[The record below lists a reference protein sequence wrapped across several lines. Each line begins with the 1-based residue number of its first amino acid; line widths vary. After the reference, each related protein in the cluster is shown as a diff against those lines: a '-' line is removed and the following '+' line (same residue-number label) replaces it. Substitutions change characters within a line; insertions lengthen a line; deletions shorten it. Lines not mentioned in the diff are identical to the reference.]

1 VAEDFASSIFS
12 KAFIES
18 VVMSKSRPFWIAIL
32 IANVLGILSVM
43 IFAQASHGEA
53 PPSVGAMTFPNYPA
67 QKVVYQVTD
76 GESWLNR
83 GYSTRVFGTAGNHVK
98 ALGAKNIDLRIVLAG
113 DGIKLLQSAQ
123 GDQALR
129 KRIDDLKS
137 QGVKILVC
145 RNTLLNQGIDPDHDL
160 YDVKPA
166 DIVLAGVAEVTALQQ
181 QGFVY
186 IRP

>member
-1 VAEDFASSIFS
+1 
-12 KAFIES
+12 
-18 VVMSKSRPFWIAIL
+18 MSKSRPFWLAVL
-32 IANVLGILSVM
+32 VANVVGILSVM
-43 IFAQASHGEA
+43 LFAHVSHGEA
-53 PPSVGAMTFPNYPA
+53 PPSVAAMTFSTYPT

-83 GYSTRVFGTAGNHVK
+83 GYSVRVVGTAGNHIK
-98 ALGAKNIDLRIVLAG
+98 ALGAKNIDLRMVLTG
-113 DGIKLLQSAQ
+113 DGVKLLQSAR

-129 KRIDDLKS
+129 KKIDDLKS

-145 RNTLLNQGIDPDHDL
+145 RNTLINQGIDPDNDL
-160 YDVKPA
+160 YDVKPD

>member
-1 VAEDFASSIFS
+1 
-12 KAFIES
+12 
-18 VVMSKSRPFWIAIL
+18 MSKSRPFWLAVL
-32 IANVLGILSVM
+32 VANVVGILSVVL
-43 IFAQASHGEA
+43 FAHVSHGEA
-53 PPSVGAMTFPNYPA
+53 PPSVAAMTFSTYPT

-83 GYSTRVFGTAGNHVK
+83 GYSVRVVGTAGNHIK
-98 ALGAKNIDLRIVLAG
+98 ALGAKNIDLRMVLAG
-113 DGIKLLQSAQ
+113 DGVKLLQSAR

-129 KRIDDLKS
+129 KKIDDLKS

-145 RNTLLNQGIDPDHDL
+145 RNTLINQGIDPDNDL